1 MDGSSRGLRDAL
13 RAHREKARGEAL
25 LMRAKLELAA
35 RRGWFGQFGEFGWR
49 GWRAATGAKTAGTE
63 TGSAGQLRA
72 RAVGVAVFAVQICIL
87 LESDGL

>member
-1 MDGSSRGLRDAL
+1 
-13 RAHREKARGEAL
+13 
-25 LMRAKLELAA
+25 MRAKLELAA

-87 LESDGL
+87 LASDGL